1 MQLSGLAHST
11 FYYYLNNLDTDKYE
25 REKQEIQN
33 IYNANKCRYGYR
45 RITIAMRN
53 KGYVINH
60 KTVQK
65 LMKQLGLKGK
75 QHKNDKYHSY
85 KGTVGK
91 VADNL
96 LKRDFYAEKP
106 FEKITTDVTQFNVC
120 DEKVYL

>member
-75 QHKNDKYHSY
+75 
-85 KGTVGK
+85 
-91 VADNL
+91 
-96 LKRDFYAEKP
+96 
-106 FEKITTDVTQFNVC
+106 
-120 DEKVYL
+120 